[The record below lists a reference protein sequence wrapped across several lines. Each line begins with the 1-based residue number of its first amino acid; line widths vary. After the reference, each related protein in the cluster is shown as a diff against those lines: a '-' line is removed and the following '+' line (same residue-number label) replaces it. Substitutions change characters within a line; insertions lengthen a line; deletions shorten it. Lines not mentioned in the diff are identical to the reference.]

1 MRYVISESV
10 GKFSVMKSEVIVS
23 GIPFD
28 SPCREIKLT
37 AKNFPRKFKSSV
49 VPGLCWRA
57 VLSILRRLVERVRR
71 GKKEPSRREDSA
83 DMGPVRETPPTA
95 PPSVECEP
103 APPDAPSPP
112 PIGTIVASAD
122 TATVDIE
129 RTTVLAQEA
138 KITPHR
144 TDEIVPG
151 RSLKRD
157 ELGRIHIKIV
167 FYGPSLSGKT
177 TALRWLFANVRSLS
191 KGRIVEIAD
200 ELGRTTFFDF
210 IPVSASEKI
219 VFDVF
224 TVAGQRRHAK
234 NRITVLRGADGIIFM
249 ADSRPEAMNE
259 NIASIQEL
267 RIALG
272 TDRVATLP
280 IVVALNKR
288 DLPNALPVDYMVSM
302 LEVQGY
308 PVFETIATEGKN
320 LLRMFQRILRDALIF
335 KVGI

>member
-1 MRYVISESV
+1 MERGLSRLRKLARLLKRKREEITTVKDISGSIEAHDVEDTSGADICSDAVGPVPPPVESLV
-10 GKFSVMKSEVIVS
+10 VSSETASV
-23 GIPFD
+23 D
-28 SPCREIKLT
+28 
-37 AKNFPRKFKSSV
+37 
-49 VPGLCWRA
+49 
-57 VLSILRRLVERVRR
+57 VERTSALA
-71 GKKEPSRREDSA
+71 KEA
-83 DMGPVRETPPTA
+83 MI
-95 PPSVECEP
+95 EP
-103 APPDAPSPP
+103 
-112 PIGTIVASAD
+112 
-122 TATVDIE
+122 
-129 RTTVLAQEA
+129 Q
-138 KITPHR
+138 R

-151 RSLKRD
+151 HFLKRD

-191 KGRIVEIAD
+191 KSRIVEISD

-210 IPVSASEKI
+210 IPVTACENI

-234 NRITVLRGADGIIFM
+234 NRITVLRGADGVIFM
-249 ADSRPEAMNE
+249 ADSRPEAMQE

-267 RIALG
+267 RLALG
-272 TDRVATLP
+272 TDRVSTLP

-288 DLPNALPVDYMVSM
+288 DLPNALPVDYMTTQ

-308 PVFETIATEGKN
+308 PVFETIATQGKN
-320 LLRMFQRILRDALIF
+320 LLRMFQRVLRDALIF